1 VLYDAAEKGIMLLSA
16 GEPSDTLEE
25 IRQTIDAGK
34 QRAGNVF
41 IIAFGIGSGMLS

>member
-1 VLYDAAEKGIMLLSA
+1 MLYDAAEKGIMLLSA